1 MVSINS
7 MEFLSDRKARKF
19 IFNLKKMRINS
30 NYYLQ
35 CKITYRCIKNTVK
48 IIGIKS
54 KKKSTLVISTS
65 VLCFF
70 NVDINAYH
78 FLSTNFV
85 VVNSILKT

>member
-1 MVSINS
+1 
-7 MEFLSDRKARKF
+7 
-19 IFNLKKMRINS
+19 MRNNS

-48 IIGIKS
+48 IIGIK
-54 KKKSTLVISTS
+54 KKPTLVISTS

-70 NVDINAYH
+70 NVDINAHH
-78 FLSTNFV
+78 FLSSNFV